1 MQPGR
6 GWYEKIALKRH
17 QQQMIDEYLDYL
29 RDKGFH
35 PTTIKTRRCHA
46 ERIAK
51 ELTFGCTEAEIV
63 KFLKKKNLQES
74 SYRAEVHQLHAFF
87 KWAHEAGY
95 LYTDPMAQLSGNPKR
110 VFKSVKVKR
119 KRTKPTPQRKRPSPA
134 TSPATGQGAPS
145 YPTPPDTPRC

>member
-1 MQPGR
+1 MH
-6 GWYEKIALKRH
+6 GWYERVALRRH
-17 QQQMIDEYLDYL
+17 QQEMLDGYLAYL
-29 RDKGFH
+29 KGKGFH
-35 PTTIKTRRCHA
+35 PETINIRRRQA
-46 ERIAK
+46 VRIAN
-51 ELTFGCTEAEIV
+51 ELTFGCTEKEIV
-63 KFLKKKNLQES
+63 KWLKTKNLQES

-134 TSPATGQGAPS
+134 TSPATGQEAPS